1 MKNIILIGFMGSGK
15 TTVAHLVGKALKMNV
30 VEMDDLVLK
39 NSKRKSINEIFEKDG
54 EIRFRELEIE
64 TAKSIKDLDN
74 TVISTGGGVVMNKI
88 ILDYLRQN
96 GVVVYLD
103 TSFYE
108 IQKRLEKTS
117 DRPLFKN
124 ILAARKLFEFRNPL
138 YDFFSEYMVTT
149 NDKNP
154 QAVASE
160 VVKKVKEPGFTPST
174 SHSSLSSRMKK

>member
-15 TTVAHLVGKALKMNV
+15 TTVAYLLGKMLKMDV
-30 VEMDDLVLK
+30 VEMDNIVLK
-39 NSKRKSINEIFEKDG
+39 NSKRNSINEIFEKDG

-64 TAKSIKDLDN
+64 AAKSIKDLQN

-124 ILAARKLFEFRNPL
+124 VLAARKLFEFRNPL

-149 NDKNP
+149 NDKD
-154 QAVASE
+154 QEAVASE
-160 VVKKVKEPGFTPST
+160 IAKKVKEPGFTPPT
-174 SHSSLSSRMKK
+174 PYPSLSSRMKK

>member
-1 MKNIILIGFMGSGK
+1 MNIILIGFMGSGK
-15 TTVAHLVGKALKMNV
+15 TTVAHLLAKMLKMDV
-30 VEMDDLVLK
+30 VEMDEIIVK
-39 NSKRKSINEIFEKDG
+39 NSKRKSVNEIFEKDG

-64 TAKSIKDLDN
+64 AAKSIKDLDN

-124 ILAARKLFEFRNPL
+124 VLAARKLFEFRNPL

-149 NDKNP
+149 NDKEP
-154 QAVASE
+154 QAVAAE
-160 VVKKVKEPGFTPST
+160 VAKKVNEPGFNPS
-174 SHSSLSSRMKK
+174 SSAPSLSSRMKK